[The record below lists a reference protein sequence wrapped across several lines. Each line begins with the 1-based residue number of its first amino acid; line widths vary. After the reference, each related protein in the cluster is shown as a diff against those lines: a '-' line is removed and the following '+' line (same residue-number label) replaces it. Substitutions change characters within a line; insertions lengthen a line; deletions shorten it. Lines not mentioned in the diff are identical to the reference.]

1 MSIFRKFSNKKVRV
15 RFNSDKAGDVT
26 LFGREQIETFKAL
39 KNGHVYEAIAY
50 HDQFGRIASV
60 KLREFPKVFLSAR
73 MFDFS

>member
-1 MSIFRKFSNKKVRV
+1 MNIFRKFSNKKVRV

-26 LFGREQIETFKAL
+26 LFGREQIETYKAL

-50 HDQFGRIASV
+50 PDQFGRIVSV
-60 KLREFPKVFLSAR
+60 KLRDFPKVYLSAR

>member
-1 MSIFRKFSNKKVRV
+1 MSIFRKFLPKKVHV
-15 RFNSDKAGDVT
+15 RFNSDRAGEVT

-50 HDQFGRIASV
+50 RDQFGRFESV
-60 KLREFPKVFLSAR
+60 KLRDFPKVYLSAR